1 MHRSERAPNPR
12 SPCIKGFR
20 APCSKTRQKMCITQ
34 CAQTREDV
42 KVPEES
48 PCFSKG
54 YRLGYGQF
62 RIGAHVFTSHRNRL
76 ILRGISRTHH
86 SHSIINEARKST
98 WLKGFPVIDM
108 GLYRRFYRQENV
120 LFSGA
125 GFGTI
130 CGAPTHHQSASIIP
144 NRRQDFRLFCTA
156 LQGIACVSTRLCC
169 QLVGTP

>member
-1 MHRSERAPNPR
+1 MSDARLHLHVVIPARHYRDEASFLRNTNHGHKSKASKSRRRQERPGKIA
-12 SPCIKGFR
+12 
-20 APCSKTRQKMCITQ
+20 
-34 CAQTREDV
+34 D
-42 KVPEES
+42 
-48 PCFSKG
+48 
-54 YRLGYGQF
+54 
-62 RIGAHVFTSHRNRL
+62 
-76 ILRGISRTHH
+76 H

-98 WLKGFPVIDM
+98 WLKGFAVIDM
-108 GLYRRFYRQENV
+108 GLYRRFYRQENM

-125 GFGTI
+125 GCGTI